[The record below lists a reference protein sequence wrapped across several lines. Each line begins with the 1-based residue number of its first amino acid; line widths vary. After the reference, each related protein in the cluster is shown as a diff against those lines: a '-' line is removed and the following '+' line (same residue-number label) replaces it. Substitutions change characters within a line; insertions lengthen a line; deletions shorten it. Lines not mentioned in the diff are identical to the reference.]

1 MRKVSALVLSIS
13 VLCLLLSATAWGQ
26 ARTGLQEGGRWEP
39 PGQYA
44 RMFDP
49 RPWKLLTEK

>member
-1 MRKVSALVLSIS
+1 MRKVSALVLSIG

-26 ARTGLQEGGRWEP
+26 GRTGPQEGARWEP

-44 RMFDP
+44 SRFDP
-49 RPWKLLTEK
+49 KTLGNF